1 MSNIDLKNCAAAVA
15 VGLGDQLNV
24 KVQFVDSQTA
34 YTNGSTI
41 FIPSSVMN
49 SDPVWV
55 WGYLVHEAAHIRFT
69 SFDGFESYANEVQ
82 QGNPSKNIPGLQVSN
97 KMFHDLWNC
106 LEDAMIE
113 RLILEPFPGVEDY
126 LSDLRKTMVQDG
138 TFSGPKPGMNNPY
151 QITMSYAFYRA
162 FFLGTKQSAY
172 DEIYVKWRD
181 FMKMIFGQ
189 VELAKLDDIVDR
201 NAIAKTSEENAA
213 ITRDIFYWLA
223 EQKLKMTGDQS
234 GKSSQKD
241 STQQG
246 QDQSSTGDGK
256 SSQSNSDTNVQQ
268 GENQNGQLGSKS
280 ENESSN
286 VTNQEGQSSHEDQTS
301 ECGRGKG
308 KKNSDQKDGQG
319 KESAGQD
326 GMTQDG
332 QPKQGKQDGDLA
344 KQIVD
349 VQIGQSGEQGDQNVN
364 SEAQSSDV
372 QSNKQSVEAQ
382 SQGLQSG
389 KGEGKGASTDQSQS
403 LGSTGKS
410 SGKSNERGGQGASC
424 GLDWTLNSDNGETP
438 KTIETEV
445 QKQFGNVGRSQNPFS
460 FDNIFAVA
468 IKHMGTTQ
476 MLKAKRDEV
485 LKTSLPCTLDT
496 VSQTQRIYD
505 ALKRRVYAIGATQ
518 RANRRAGK
526 RFDIRRI
533 NRIMAGDLR
542 VFNGNV
548 PHMEPNAHVKILIDM
563 SGSMHI
569 TKQNKARNAL
579 TGAAAIYQAFQLGKA
594 TIPVTIDAFG
604 SVPMTLTFKEENKLL
619 IKQILE
625 RSMVNLRGT
634 RLATALIYSGMSLAR
649 QKEKRKVLLVLTDG
663 MPGDCDFN
671 GEVFRQVLDILKHSG
686 IETFFIGI
694 GFPTKMLNML
704 RNVIGTDHV
713 ADVQNINTLAQEM
726 FNTIGQRMCDYLN
739 A

>member
-69 SFDGFESYANEVQ
+69 SFGGFESYANEVQ
-82 QGNPSKNIPGLQVSN
+82 QGNPSKNIPGLQVSS

-162 FFLGTKQSAY
+162 FFLGTNQSAY
-172 DEIYVKWRD
+172 DEIYVQWRD
-181 FMKMIFGQ
+181 FMEMLFGQ

-201 NAIAKTSEENAA
+201 NATAKTSEENAA

-223 EQKLKMTGDQS
+223 EQKLKMTGDES
-234 GKSSQKD
+234 GQSSQKD
-241 STQQG
+241 GAQQG
-246 QDQSSTGDGK
+246 QDQSSTGDSE
-256 SSQSNSDTNVQQ
+256 SSQGNSDSNAQQ
-268 GENQNGQLGSKS
+268 GENQNGQSGSKS
-280 ENESSN
+280 ENASSDA
-286 VTNQEGQSSHEDQTS
+286 TNQEGQTS
-301 ECGRGKG
+301 QGGRRKDKKNTNQKSGQGKG
-308 KKNSDQKDGQG
+308 KAGEDVENQNGQLN
-319 KESAGQD
+319 
-326 GMTQDG
+326 
-332 QPKQGKQDGDLA
+332 QGNQAGDLSQQISDV
-344 KQIVD
+344 KQ
-349 VQIGQSGEQGDQNVN
+349 GQSGEQGDQDVN
-364 SEAQSSDV
+364 SEAQSSDG
-372 QSNKQSVEAQ
+372 QSNGQSVEAQ
-382 SQGLQSG
+382 SQGLQNG
-389 KGEGKGASTDQSQS
+389 KGKGASTDQSQS

-410 SGKSNERGGQGASC
+410 SGKSNEGGGQGASC
-424 GLDWTLNSDNGETP
+424 GLDWTLKSDSGETP
-438 KTIETEV
+438 KTIEVEV
-445 QKQFGNVGRSQNPFS
+445 QKQFVNVGRSKDPFS
-460 FDNIFAVA
+460 YDNIVAAAVE
-468 IKHMGTTQ
+468 HMGTTQ
-476 MLKAKRDEV
+476 VLKAQRDEV
-485 LKTSLPCTLDT
+485 LKTSHPCTLDT
-496 VSQTQRIYD
+496 ISQTQRIYD

-563 SGSMHI
+563 SGSMHSK
-569 TKQNKARNAL
+569 KQPRAQNAL

-604 SVPMTLTFKEENKLL
+604 SVPMALTFKEENKLL

-625 RSMVNLRGT
+625 RSKVNLQGT
-634 RLATALIYSGMSLAR
+634 SLATALIFSGMSLAR

-663 MPGDCDFN
+663 IPGDCEFN
-671 GEVFRQVLDILKHSG
+671 GDVFRQVLDTLKHSG

-694 GFPTKMLNML
+694 GFQNATVNVL

-713 ADVQNINTLAQEM
+713 ADVQNINTLSQEM